1 MTEIYKGLSEVQQQR
16 LKSKGVDLESG
27 QKNLKEILYRDANAY
42 VEDLKSK
49 IIEEFLDSQRE
60 FERERLILNDTIEK
74 QRNTMKEL
82 SLLDEDDI
90 EKSLAPLQ
98 GKLKAKMEE
107 LEKNAAIINILKGQ
121 AEQQQ
126 GEEKVEELD

>member
-1 MTEIYKGLSEVQQQR
+1 VTEIYKGLSEVQQQR